1 MNFDKKYTNS
11 DQLFGDLERKIKTEY
26 GVSVTSATVQNVY
39 FALSELIRNNLAEMR
54 ADASSN
60 AAAKGAKEVYYLSM
74 EFLIGKSLRNNL
86 CYLGMEDMAREAV
99 ERCGVSLNQL
109 YDIEPDAALGNGG
122 LGRLAACYLDGL
134 ATCRY
139 PATGYSLLYEYGIF
153 KQRIQDG
160 KQIELP
166 DAWLPYGRVW
176 LQQRSDEAVEV
187 RFGGQVLSQWY
198 GKYYHAE
205 QVNYDVVLAVP
216 YDLYIAGYNSP
227 CVSKLRLWKAES
239 PGIDMESF
247 NRGDYAAAML
257 KNSTAE
263 LITKILYPNDNQ
275 VDGKML
281 RLRQQ
286 YFLCCASM
294 QDLISRHLARYDG
307 NLDLL
312 PEKVAIHVND
322 TQPTLAIPE
331 MMRILL
337 DECGYG
343 WDKAFEIV
351 RGCFAYTNHTLMT
364 EALERWNADLLKTCI
379 PRIYEIIQELDRTL
393 AREMEGCSPEVLAKT
408 RIISN
413 GEVRMANLCAFVS
426 HNVNGVSK
434 LHSDLVKDSLFPE
447 FADKYPDKFVNV
459 TNGIAYRR
467 WLLQGNR
474 ELSDYVSSLIG
485 DGFKSDASNLAA
497 LNSFKD
503 DANVLTHLN
512 AIKYNNKKSFIKY
525 ASSFSKATLN
535 PESLFD
541 VQVKRFHE
549 YKRQHLN
556 ALAIVRRYL
565 DIIGGKGGNFVPR
578 TFFFGGKSAP
588 GYFMAKEMIHLVCV
602 LSEFLE
608 NDERTRDL
616 LRVVFLPD
624 FRVSM
629 SEVLMPAADISE
641 QISLA
646 GTEASGTGNMK
657 LMLNGAVT
665 IGTLDGANVE
675 IRDVAGQENFFLFGM
690 TKEQV
695 VAERPTYNPNMI
707 YQNNGAIHEVF
718 DFIESGSLGY
728 KFPELLGSLK
738 SQDRYM
744 VLRDFD
750 DYYATQLATD
760 TAYADRSGWAR
771 KSLANIASSG
781 IFSADRSVTEYANN
795 IWNLE
800 PMN

>member
-1 MNFDKKYTNS
+1 MEIKKYNTA
-11 DQLFGDLERKIKTEY
+11 DQLYNDLERNIRTEY
-26 GVSVTSATVQNVY
+26 GVSAKSATIQSVY
-39 FALSELIRNNLAEMR
+39 FSLSEIIRSILAEKR
-54 ADASSN
+54 AEASSR
-60 AAAKGAKEVYYLSM
+60 AAVQKAKEVYYLSM

-86 CYLGMEDMAREAV
+86 NYLGMEDIAREAV
-99 ERCGVSLNQL
+99 DKCGISLEQL

-134 ATCRY
+134 ATCGY

-153 KQRIQDG
+153 KQKIQDG
-160 KQIELP
+160 RQVELP

-176 LQQRSDEAVEV
+176 LQERRDEAVEV
-187 RFGGQVLSQWY
+187 KFGGQVLSQWY

-216 YDLYIAGYNSP
+216 FDMFVSGYDSSS
-227 CVSKLRLWKAES
+227 VSKLRLWKAES

-294 QDLISRHLARYDG
+294 QDLISKHLARYDG

-312 PEKVAIHVND
+312 PDKVAIHIND
-322 TQPTLAIPE
+322 THPTLAIPE

-343 WDKAFEIV
+343 WDRALEIV
-351 RGCFAYTNHTLMT
+351 RSCFAYTNHTLMT
-364 EALERWNADLLKTCI
+364 EALERWNADLVKTCI
-379 PRIYEIIQELDRTL
+379 PRVYEVIQELDRTL
-393 AREMEGCSPEVLAKT
+393 EREMAGCSQETLNKV
-408 RIISN
+408 RIIHN
-413 GEVRMANLCAFVS
+413 GEVRMANLCAFVA

-434 LHSDLVKDSLFPE
+434 LHSDLVKDTLFTDI
-447 FADKYPDKFVNV
+447 AQKYPEKFVNV
-459 TNGIAYRR
+459 TNGIAFRR
-467 WLLQGNR
+467 WLLQGNPQLT
-474 ELSDYVSSLIG
+474 ELTSSLIG
-485 DGFKSDASNLAA
+485 EGFKKDLFEIEK
-497 LNSFKD
+497 LLDYKD
-503 DANVLTHLN
+503 DQTVLTKLN
-512 AIKYNNKKSFIKY
+512 AIKYNNKKSFLKY
-525 ASSFSKATLN
+525 ANNIIRVPVN
-535 PESLFD
+535 PDALFD

-556 ALAIVRRYL
+556 ALAIIRRYL
-565 DIIGGKGGNFVPR
+565 DIIQGKGEGYVPR
-578 TFFFGGKSAP
+578 VFFFGGKAAP

-608 NDERTRDL
+608 KDERTRDR

-629 SEVLMPAADISE
+629 SEILMPAADISE

-665 IGTLDGANVE
+665 LGTLDGANVE
-675 IRDVAGQENFFLFGM
+675 IRNVAGEENFFLFGM

-695 VAERPTYNPNMI
+695 QTEQRNYNPGHI
-707 YQNNGAIHEVF
+707 YQNNAALKEVF
-718 DFIESGSLGY
+718 DFIESGALGD

-744 VLRDFD
+744 VLYDFD
-750 DYYATQLATD
+750 DYYRAQLCTD
-760 TAYADRSGWAR
+760 NAYNDRIGWAK
-771 KSLANIASSG
+771 KSLANIATSG
-781 IFSADRSVTEYANN
+781 IFSADRSVTEYAKL
-795 IWNLE
+795 IWNME
-800 PMN
+800 PLA

>member
-1 MNFDKKYTNS
+1 MVTNKKYNDS
-11 DQLFGDLERKIKTEY
+11 EQLFSDIEKAIKTEY
-26 GVSVTSATVQNVY
+26 GVAATSATIQNVY
-39 FALSELIRNNLAEMR
+39 FVLGEIVRNILSEMR
-54 ADASSN
+54 AEASL
-60 AAAKGAKEVYYLSM
+60 AAANQGAKEVYYLSM
-74 EFLIGKSLRNNL
+74 EFLIGKSLHNNL
-86 CYLGMEDMAREAV
+86 TYLGMEDIAREAV
-99 ERCGVSLNQL
+99 NKCGISLEQL
-109 YDIEPDAALGNGG
+109 YDLEPDAGLGNGG

-134 ATCRY
+134 ATCNY

-153 KQRIQDG
+153 KQKIEEG

-176 LQQRSDEAVEV
+176 LEQRSDEAVEV

-205 QVNYDVVLAVP
+205 QVNYDVVRAVP
-216 YDLYIAGYNSP
+216 YDMFISGYDSP
-227 CVSKLRLWKAES
+227 SVSKLRLWKAES

-275 VDGKML
+275 VDGKLL

-294 QDLISRHLARYDG
+294 QDLISKHLARYDG

-322 TQPTLAIPE
+322 THPTLAIPE

-343 WDKAFEIV
+343 WDKAFDIV
-351 RGCFAYTNHTLMT
+351 RRCFAYTNHTLMS
-364 EALERWNADLLKTCI
+364 EALERWNAELVKTCI
-379 PRIYEIIQELDRTL
+379 PRVYEIIQEIDRTL
-393 AREMEGCSPEVLAKT
+393 EREMAGCDPDTLSKI
-408 RIISN
+408 RIIHN

-434 LHSDLVKDSLFPE
+434 LHSDLVKTSLFKD
-447 FADKYPDKFVNV
+447 FADRTPEKFVNV

-467 WLLQGNR
+467 WLLEGNKG
-474 ELSDYVSSLIG
+474 LSNYISSLIG
-485 DGFKSDASNLAA
+485 EGFKKDASRLSDLLAYSD
-497 LNSFKD
+497 NHD
-503 DANVLTHLN
+503 VLAHLN
-512 AIKYNNKKSFIKY
+512 AIKYENKKTFIKY
-525 ASSFSKATLN
+525 AGGFSKVALD
-535 PESLFD
+535 PEAVFD

-549 YKRQHLN
+549 YKRQHMN
-556 ALAIVRRYL
+556 ALAVVRRYL
-565 DIIGGKGGNFVPR
+565 DITNGNGFDYIPR
-578 TFFFGGKSAP
+578 VFFFGGKAAP
-588 GYFMAKEMIHLVCV
+588 GYFMAKEMIHFVCV
-602 LSEFLE
+602 LSDFLE
-608 NDERTRDL
+608 KDERTKDT

-675 IRDVAGQENFFLFGM
+675 IRNAAGEDNFFLFGM

-695 VAERPTYNPNMI
+695 LSEQASYNPNQI
-707 YQNNGAIHEVF
+707 YQSNAALKEVF
-718 DFIESGSLGY
+718 EFIESGALGY

-750 DYYATQLATD
+750 DYYRAQLETD
-760 TAYADRSGWAR
+760 KAYADRIGWAR
-771 KSLANIASSG
+771 KSLANIATSG
-781 IFSADRSVTEYANN
+781 IFSADRSVTEYADT
-795 IWNLE
+795 IWKME
-800 PMN
+800 PLV

>member
-1 MNFDKKYTNS
+1 MKQNKRYSTS
-11 DQLFGDLERKIKTEY
+11 EQLFNDLEKKIHNEY
-26 GVSVTSATVQNVY
+26 GVTAKSATIQFVY
-39 FALSELIRNNLAEMR
+39 FSLSEIIKNLLSEKR
-54 ADASSN
+54 TEASAK
-60 AAAKGAKEVYYLSM
+60 AAQQKAKEINYLSM

-86 CYLGMEDMAREAV
+86 CYLGMEEIAREAV
-99 ERCGVSLNQL
+99 ERCGLSLEQL
-109 YDIEPDAALGNGG
+109 YELEPDAALGNGG

-134 ATCRY
+134 ATCNY
-139 PATGYSLLYEYGIF
+139 QATGYSLLYEYGIF
-153 KQRIQDG
+153 KQKIEDG

-176 LQQRSDEAVEV
+176 LQERRDEAVEV
-187 RFGGQVLSQWY
+187 RFGGQILSQWY

-216 YDLYIAGYNSP
+216 YDMFICGYDSTS
-227 CVSKLRLWKAES
+227 VSKLRLWKAES

-294 QDLISRHLARYDG
+294 QDIISKHLKRYDS

-312 PEKVAIHVND
+312 PEKVAIHIND
-322 TQPTLAIPE
+322 THPTLAIPE

-337 DECGYG
+337 DECGFG
-343 WDKAFEIV
+343 WDKALDIV
-351 RGCFAYTNHTLMT
+351 KKCFAYTNHTLMS
-364 EALERWNADLLKTCI
+364 EALEKWNADLVKTCI
-379 PRIYEIIQELDRTL
+379 PRVYEIIQELDRTL
-393 AREMEGCSPEVLAKT
+393 EREMAGCTPEVLSKV

-413 GEVRMANLCAFVS
+413 GEVRMANICAFFA
-426 HNVNGVSK
+426 HNVNGVSQ
-434 LHSDLVKDSLFPE
+434 LHSDIVKDTLFSYVSERYPE
-447 FADKYPDKFVNV
+447 KFVNV

-467 WLLQGNR
+467 WLLQGNPDLT
-474 ELSDYVSSLIG
+474 ELASSLIG
-485 DGFKSDASNLAA
+485 EGFKKDAFELEK
-497 LNSFKD
+497 LLDYRD
-503 DANVLTHLN
+503 DNDVLCRLN
-512 AIKYNNKKSFIKY
+512 AIKYGNKKKFLKYEGDIIK
-525 ASSFSKATLN
+525 TPVN
-535 PESLFD
+535 PDALFD

-565 DIIGGKGGNFVPR
+565 DITSGNGNEFVPR
-578 TFFFGGKSAP
+578 VFFFGGKAAP
-588 GYFMAKEMIHLVCV
+588 GYFMAKEMIHLVCK
-602 LSEFLE
+602 LGEFLE
-608 NDERTRDL
+608 KDERTRDL

-665 IGTLDGANVE
+665 LGTLDGANVE
-675 IRDVAGQENFFLFGM
+675 IRRVAGEENFFLFGM
-690 TKEQV
+690 TKESVFALQHHYDPADV
-695 VAERPTYNPNMI
+695 YNNDP
-707 YQNNGAIHEVF
+707 ALREVF
-718 DFIESGSLGY
+718 EFIESGALGY
-728 KFPELLGSLK
+728 KFPELLGNLK

-750 DYYATQLATD
+750 DYYRTQLRTD
-760 TAYADRSGWAR
+760 REYADRIGWA
-771 KSLANIASSG
+771 KMSLSNIATSG
-781 IFSADRSVTEYANN
+781 IFSADRSVTEYAQK
-795 IWNLE
+795 IWTME
-800 PMN
+800 PLV

>member
-1 MNFDKKYTNS
+1 MNQNQYYS
-11 DQLFGDLERKIKTEY
+11 SSEQLFIDLEKNIQNEY
-26 GVSVTSATVQNVY
+26 GVSAQKATVQSVY
-39 FALSELIRNNLAEMR
+39 FTLSEIIKGILSKKRSE
-54 ADASSN
+54 ASSR
-60 AAAKGAKEVYYLSM
+60 ATAQGVKEIYYLSM

-86 CYLGMEDMAREAV
+86 NYLGLEDIAREAV
-99 ERCGVSLNQL
+99 EKCGITLEQL
-109 YDIEPDAALGNGG
+109 YDQEPDAALGNGG

-134 ATCRY
+134 ATCGY

-153 KQRIQDG
+153 KQTIQNG
-160 KQIELP
+160 RQVELP
-166 DAWLPYGRVW
+166 DAWLPNGRVW
-176 LQQRSDEAVEV
+176 LQERRDEAVEV

-198 GKYYHAE
+198 GKYYHAN

-216 YDLYIAGYNSP
+216 FDMYISGYDSS

-247 NRGDYAAAML
+247 NRGDYAAALL

-286 YFLCCASM
+286 YFLCCASI
-294 QDLISRHLARYDG
+294 QDLISKHLARNDG

-312 PEKVAIHVND
+312 PEKVAIHIND
-322 TQPTLAIPE
+322 THPTLAIPE
-331 MMRILL
+331 MMRVLL

-343 WDKAFEIV
+343 WDQALDIV
-351 RGCFAYTNHTLMT
+351 RKCFAYTNHTLMS
-364 EALERWNADLLKTCI
+364 EALEKWNADLVKLCI
-379 PRIYEIIQELDRTL
+379 PRVYEIIQELDRTL
-393 AREMEGCSPEVLAKT
+393 EREMAGCNPEKLSSI
-408 RIISN
+408 RIINN
-413 GEVRMANLCAFVS
+413 GEVRMANLCAFFS
-426 HNVNGVSK
+426 HNVNGVSQ
-434 LHSDLVKDSLFPE
+434 LHSNIVKDTLFAYVSE
-447 FADKYPDKFVNV
+447 KYPEKFVNV

-467 WLLQGNR
+467 WLLQGNP
-474 ELSDYVSSLIG
+474 ELTKLASSLIG
-485 DGFKSDASNLAA
+485 DGFKKNAFELEKLLDYR
-497 LNSFKD
+497 D
-503 DANVLTHLN
+503 DQDVLCRLN
-512 AIKYNNKKSFIKY
+512 AIKYNNKKTFLKY
-525 ASSFSKATLN
+525 ANNIIKSPVN
-535 PESLFD
+535 PDALFD

-565 DIIGGKGGNFVPR
+565 DIIQGKGNEFVPR
-578 TFFFGGKSAP
+578 VFFFGGKAAP

-608 NDERTRDL
+608 KDERTRDQ

-629 SEVLMPAADISE
+629 SEVLMPSADISE

-675 IRDVAGQENFFLFGM
+675 IRRAAGEENFFLFGM

-695 VAERPTYNPNMI
+695 YAEQHAYNPMSI
-707 YQNNGAIHEVF
+707 YYNNEPLHEVF
-718 DFIESGSLGY
+718 DFIESGALGE
-728 KFPELLGSLK
+728 KFPELLGNLK
-738 SQDRYM
+738 SQDTYM
-744 VLRDFD
+744 VLRDFN
-750 DYYATQLATD
+750 DYYHTQLKTD
-760 TAYADRSGWAR
+760 YEYVDRIGWAK
-771 KSLANIASSG
+771 KSLSNIATSG
-781 IFSADRSVTEYANN
+781 IFSADRSVTEYANT
-795 IWNLE
+795 IWKME
-800 PMN
+800 PLV